1 MRTRKIILKCKKCG
15 TENAYYFNERFP
27 TCRRCGNRLLA
38 QTKLNETVTFKGS
51 NSVLVCW

>member
-51 NSVLVCW
+51 NSVLICW